1 MYTKDQFNRLL
12 RTRKHWTG
20 KQVGRAII
28 QSDVEQLNGKEPFA
42 TIDEMQGIIDALT
55 KPEDIGQYTLYT
67 NMYSGIINAWNYIDA
82 NGNDAIANLSIM
94 RTVIAN
100 FTDYANAEDF
110 HKQQPVMITQAD
122 FEKYK
127 EQYNKKHK
135 EYMDNIENELHP
147 FLELIDANE
156 IMDDDWRFSV
166 KKKAR
171 SYGKNASKVIES
183 YQDKYFTDDEV
194 NYIRDIM
201 QATVVE
207 GERRRKEYKKAHKDD
222 LQPTS
227 FYDDVD
233 STYQFIVASYDSLRY
248 VNQALNRPGL
258 TDERKEALKATKKR
272 AIKSIEESWKL
283 INRYKRSFD
292 TNDIEGVTSKYIS
305 LIKQEQLKTLYS
317 KDVSFKEALNLALK
331 KYPYDFKPS
340 NRDVPQD
347 DKTERYPDIPFVPDK
362 LSYADLLYAN
372 EKTANIASSFFDYL
386 YMIGKGK
393 DTTKQKELDKFFRVH
408 FSKFIEATKKDLI
421 KKYPK
426 LDNVLNKAT
435 NSTSYII
442 PYITTKSLAT
452 AGIEWANEYISDAE
466 SGVKFTDV
474 FPKEEREQARL
485 FGFAVI
491 HSHYPDE
498 ENSDDRQKITTL
510 ADMPVEQH
518 YDIPEFIERTL
529 KNMSKELEASVKTI
543 RRFAVL
549 QRAYEDYFKGVA
561 RIANDKG
568 FREYDKTTAYP
579 KLQNAIEEYEKELYN
594 LIATLHG
601 IIDDPDVETKLISLI
616 KKHLPLVNLTPI
628 KYKHKTIKELASLL
642 ESSYL
647 SSTPNN
653 IMSIFNIIAKGAE
666 W

>member
-135 EYMDNIENELHP
+135 EYMDDIENELNS
-147 FLELIDANE
+147 FLELIDTNQV
-156 IMDDDWRFSV
+156 MDDDWLFSE
-166 KKKAR
+166 KKKTR
-171 SYGKNASKVIES
+171 SYGKNASKVIEA
-183 YQDKYFTDDEV
+183 YQDKYFTDNEV
-194 NYIRDIM
+194 SFIRNVM
-201 QATVVE
+201 QSAVA
-207 GERRRKEYKKAHKDD
+207 EREQQHKEYKDEFQSSGD
-222 LQPTS
+222 E
-227 FYDDVD
+227 FD
-233 STYQFIVASYDSLRY
+233 STYRSLVSSYNNIQYNNQEIKNPNFHDDTIKKLKEYNKTCVQDIRREWKLYPRYLRGFNTDNIV
-248 VNQALNRPGL
+248 
-258 TDERKEALKATKKR
+258 EAL
-272 AIKSIEESWKL
+272 
-283 INRYKRSFD
+283 
-292 TNDIEGVTSKYIS
+292 GKYIS
-305 LIKQEQLKTLYS
+305 LIQQEQLEILYS
-317 KDVSFKEALNLALK
+317 QNISFNEALKLALK
-331 KYPYDFKPS
+331 KYPYSFKLS
-340 NRDVPQD
+340 KSDVPRS
-347 DKTERYPDIPFVPDK
+347 DKEEQYPDIPYVPDK
-362 LSYADLLYAN
+362 MNYADLLFAN
-372 EKTANIASSFFDYL
+372 EKTTNIALEFFNYL
-386 YMIGKGK
+386 YMVGKGNNK
-393 DTTKQKELDKFFRVH
+393 ATQKELDTFLKEH
-408 FSKFIEATKKDLI
+408 FSEFIEATKKDLI

-426 LDNVLNKAT
+426 MDKILNEVT

-452 AGIEWANEYISDAE
+452 AGIEWAESFISDAE
-466 SGVKFTDV
+466 SDIRFTDV
-474 FPKEEREQARL
+474 FPKKDRHQAEH

-491 HSHYPDE
+491 HSHYPNE
-498 ENSDDRQKITTL
+498 SDDKECQKIITL
-510 ADMPVEQH
+510 TDMPVEQH
-518 YDIPEFIERTL
+518 YDISEFIERILT
-529 KNMSKELEASVKTI
+529 NRSKELEASVKTI

-549 QRAYEDYFKGVA
+549 QQAYEDYFKGVA